1 MSTPIRH
8 QSGTSLK
15 NTSELD
21 SNFSIYTNSSI
32 SRKHPPGFS
41 GFKRVSVQGVVDS
54 MFDFNAA
61 GGKKEDT
68 DPNSLFLLLQDKIL
82 ASFTGIGFHDMI
94 EETNVIVRKW
104 MIHTNTESA
113 TTDLNVLFKTGIMTM
128 AIKINTMQNDI
139 LASKLADTWSLFLS
153 NVIPNI
159 LVFVIN

>member
-1 MSTPIRH
+1 
-8 QSGTSLK
+8 
-15 NTSELD
+15 
-21 SNFSIYTNSSI
+21 
-32 SRKHPPGFS
+32 
-41 GFKRVSVQGVVDS
+41 